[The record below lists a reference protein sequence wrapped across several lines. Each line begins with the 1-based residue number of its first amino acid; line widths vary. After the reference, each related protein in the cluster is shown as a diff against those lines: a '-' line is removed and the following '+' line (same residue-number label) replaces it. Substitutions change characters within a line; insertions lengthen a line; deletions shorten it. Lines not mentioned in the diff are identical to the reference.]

1 MRYPGGARAFD
12 WPSSRVHRLTASA
25 TGAWVVVLRLVEL
38 PHHVQPPCGDGGQ
51 TFIAVCNWI
60 IVNLLRM
67 IPEQRGIRSKRSC
80 TAPREQIDRWRRPT
94 CGRRCRR
101 CGRRYSVSAAER
113 SPLCPVPRGQPRQVG
128 TRSRR
133 CRLPALSIRRRLAHG
148 AGVRRAR
155 PRFRL
160 FSVDIVSRR
169 RGRRSRPWLSL
180 RGRLWIAVSS
190 GYSGSRDIYERE
202 GVLRSVS
209 SREI

>member
-1 MRYPGGARAFD
+1 
-12 WPSSRVHRLTASA
+12 LASA
-25 TGAWVVVLRLVEL
+25 TGS
-38 PHHVQPPCGDGGQ
+38 
-51 TFIAVCNWI
+51 
-60 IVNLLRM
+60 IVNLLRR

-113 SPLCPVPRGQPRQVG
+113 SPLCPVPRGRPRQVG

-133 CRLPALSIRRRLAHG
+133 CRLPALSIRRRLARG

-160 FSVDIVSRR
+160 FSVDIVSSR

-190 GYSGSRDIYERE
+190 GYSGSRDVYERE
-202 GVLRSVS
+202 AFCDRYLLARFDALVFRGARRVHPGHLRDAQTLGT
-209 SREI
+209 